1 MTNYAGAYTC
11 LHPYPAAAEYRPRA
25 TDPYPDT
32 CGGGRG
38 ELLVLGRCRGCG
50 GRSSSRRIRFK
61 GVSRR
66 RTSSITT
73 YATIVMVMRSKPI
86 TAFKELAGYA
96 YGHTLSSPYSSTGS
110 VGYSPGYGASWS
122 GVAMKREED
131 ETGVCLAC
139 V

>member
-1 MTNYAGAYTC
+1 MTNYARAYTC

-61 GVSRR
+61 GVLR

-96 YGHTLSSPYSSTGS
+96 YGYTLSSPYSSTGS
-110 VGYSPGYGASWS
+110 VGYSPGYGIGVGSYGASRG
-122 GVAMKREED
+122 GVAMKR
-131 ETGVCLAC
+131 G
-139 V
+139 